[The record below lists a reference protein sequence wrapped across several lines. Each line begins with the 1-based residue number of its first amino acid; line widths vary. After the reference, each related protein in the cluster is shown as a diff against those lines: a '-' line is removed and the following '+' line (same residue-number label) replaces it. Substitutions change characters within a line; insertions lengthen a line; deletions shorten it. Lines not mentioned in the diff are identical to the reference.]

1 MVSSAHHVH
10 RTRLEAAMAALA
22 TKKTDAM
29 TTLRLAISFFSNQRP
44 SKRSLISAAR
54 KRRRLRVPQADHT
67 KTTALQF
74 EPLDSSIVSDSI
86 PAFFIGRNSAGFWV
100 AREATGR
107 IGGLFVLKR
116 SALSFVYAQSR
127 PVGCATIFPSE
138 RFELD
143 LENQG
148 NTFASHL
155 APLLRHTISL
165 WSRIEKLLRAHPFRS
180 KDFRAS

>member
-1 MVSSAHHVH
+1 
-10 RTRLEAAMAALA
+10 
-22 TKKTDAM
+22 
-29 TTLRLAISFFSNQRP
+29 LRLAISFFSNQRP

-54 KRRRLRVPQADHT
+54 KRRRLRAPQADHT

-100 AREATGR
+100 ARAATGR

-116 SALSFVYAQSR
+116 SALSFAYAQSR